1 MANTILLKKSGTANA
16 IPLPGDL
23 ALGEVALNYTDG
35 NLFYKDGGGTVNLLV
50 SNKFVSV
57 TGNITGGN
65 LNATSLSLSGNVVS
79 SLNSTANITTTAN
92 ITGGNL
98 FAGSGVITT
107 SGNITGG
114 NVNAAG
120 LSLSGNVVSQL
131 VSAANI
137 TTTANIAANYFIGN
151 GSLLTG
157 IDATSIQNGN
167 SNVKVYANA
176 NVATSVN
183 GVANVL
189 LVTDTGVNITGTASA
204 NGNVTGGNLI
214 TAGAVSAASVSASAN
229 ITGGN
234 LISSGDISATSA
246 ANVQFGASTVLRSGN
261 TTLNANGVYQSSA
274 GNSTQIIQISTNGV
288 ANGIAI
294 GTDGDVNSSILS
306 SGGIEFAVDGTLV
319 ANGIPG
325 AGNLIAS
332 ITNTGLEVVGL
343 ISATGNVIA
352 GNITT
357 SGAGGNI
364 SGANVI
370 SGTTFSATGNITG
383 GNLNAGSGVV
393 STTGNIIG
401 GNLNAAGL
409 SLSSNVVSEINS
421 TSNIT
426 TTANISGGNV
436 LTGGAISAASVSAS
450 GNITG
455 GNVITSGGNISGA
468 NVISG
473 TTFSATGNIT
483 GGNLLAGSGIIS
495 TGGNITGGNLN
506 AAGLSLS
513 GNVVSAL
520 VSAANITTTA
530 NIAANYFLGNGSQL
544 TGIQASGGTANN
556 IANGSSNVNIATSGG
571 NITAAVGGTA
581 NVMVIAT
588 TGAYITGEI
597 SANGNVTGGNVL
609 AGSGVISTGG
619 NITGGNI
626 LTGGL
631 ISSTGNVTAGN
642 LITSAA
648 VSAASVSASA
658 NVTGGNLITAGAV
671 SAASVSASANVT
683 GGNINTAGLVTTAN
697 INSAT
702 TLTVTT
708 AAGDI
713 NLWPTAGNVNLANTY
728 INHVANPVQAQ
739 DAATKQY
746 VDDAVSAGLT
756 IHTPVYV
763 EAPTA
768 LNATYAQGG
777 TTFTVDQTIAGN
789 TVVFTSAAN
798 LQVNDQLWF
807 TSSFQGIVANTAY
820 FVVSAPNTS
829 AAVLST
835 SYDGA
840 PVSNITSA
848 TSLSQSV
855 RVNSGIGAT
864 LTNAGANAQLQIDG
878 VTLTNTQRV
887 LIYNQANAAHNGVYD
902 VTEQGN
908 ATTAWQLTRSSN
920 EDVYGPKNINEL
932 DAGDYFYVQAGS
944 TGAGESYVMTA
955 PIGPFIIGY
964 DNLTFTQFS
973 SSQVYSAGNGL
984 SLTGTVFSVNVD
996 NDTTAI
1002 VGGNVVVK
1010 TSANLVTPNIGAA
1023 TGTSLSVTGN
1033 VTGGN
1038 LNATGLSLSGN
1049 VLSPL
1054 VSAANITTTG
1064 NISGGNI
1071 ITSGASGNITGANVI
1086 SGTTLSAS
1094 GNVIGGN
1101 LNAAGLSLSS
1111 NVVSAINSTSAITTT
1126 ANITGGNLN
1135 AAGLS
1140 LSGNVVSALNVT
1152 GNITG
1157 NNINGVTGVY
1167 SGGVQVLTIN
1177 DTVDGGTY

>member
-1 MANTILLKKSGTANA
+1 M
-16 IPLPGDL
+16 
-23 ALGEVALNYTDG
+23 
-35 NLFYKDGGGTVNLLV
+35 
-50 SNKFVSV
+50 
-57 TGNITGGN
+57 
-65 LNATSLSLSGNVVS
+65 
-79 SLNSTANITTTAN
+79 
-92 ITGGNL
+92 
-98 FAGSGVITT
+98 
-107 SGNITGG
+107 
-114 NVNAAG
+114 
-120 LSLSGNVVSQL
+120 
-131 VSAANI
+131 
-137 TTTANIAANYFIGN
+137 
-151 GSLLTG
+151 
-157 IDATSIQNGN
+157 
-167 SNVKVYANA
+167 
-176 NVATSVN
+176 
-183 GVANVL
+183 
-189 LVTDTGVNITGTASA
+189 
-204 NGNVTGGNLI
+204 
-214 TAGAVSAASVSASAN
+214 
-229 ITGGN
+229 
-234 LISSGDISATSA
+234 
-246 ANVQFGASTVLRSGN
+246 
-261 TTLNANGVYQSSA
+261 
-274 GNSTQIIQISTNGV
+274 
-288 ANGIAI
+288 
-294 GTDGDVNSSILS
+294 
-306 SGGIEFAVDGTLV
+306 
-319 ANGIPG
+319 
-325 AGNLIAS
+325 
-332 ITNTGLEVVGL
+332 
-343 ISATGNVIA
+343 
-352 GNITT
+352 
-357 SGAGGNI
+357 
-364 SGANVI
+364 
-370 SGTTFSATGNITG
+370 
-383 GNLNAGSGVV
+383 
-393 STTGNIIG
+393 
-401 GNLNAAGL
+401 
-409 SLSSNVVSEINS
+409 
-421 TSNIT
+421 
-426 TTANISGGNV
+426 
-436 LTGGAISAASVSAS
+436 
-450 GNITG
+450 
-455 GNVITSGGNISGA
+455 
-468 NVISG
+468 
-473 TTFSATGNIT
+473 
-483 GGNLLAGSGIIS
+483 
-495 TGGNITGGNLN
+495 
-506 AAGLSLS
+506 
-513 GNVVSAL
+513 
-520 VSAANITTTA
+520 
-530 NIAANYFLGNGSQL
+530 
-544 TGIQASGGTANN
+544 
-556 IANGSSNVNIATSGG
+556 
-571 NITAAVGGTA
+571 
-581 NVMVIAT
+581 
-588 TGAYITGEI
+588 
-597 SANGNVTGGNVL
+597 
-609 AGSGVISTGG
+609 
-619 NITGGNI
+619 
-626 LTGGL
+626 
-631 ISSTGNVTAGN
+631 
-642 LITSAA
+642 
-648 VSAASVSASA
+648 SAASVSASA
-658 NVTGGNLITAGAV
+658 NVTAGNLITSAAV

-713 NLWPTAGNVNLANTY
+713 NLWPTAGNVHLANTY

-746 VDDAVSAGLT
+746 VDDSVSAGLT

-777 TTFTVDQTIAGN
+777 TTFTVNQTIAGN
-789 TVVFTSAAN
+789 TVVFASAAN

-835 SYDGA
+835 SYDGS
-840 PVSNITSA
+840 PVSNITSG

-887 LIYNQANAAHNGVYD
+887 LVYNQANAAHNGVYD
-902 VTEQGN
+902 VTVQGN
-908 ATTAWQLTRSSN
+908 ATTAWQMTRSST
-920 EDVYGPKNINEL
+920 EDVYGPKSINEL

-1002 VGGNVVVK
+1002 SGGNVVVK
-1010 TSANLVTPNIGAA
+1010 ASANLVTPNIGAA

-1140 LSGNVVSALNVT
+1140 LSSNVVSALNVT

>member
-1 MANTILLKKSGTANA
+1 
-16 IPLPGDL
+16 
-23 ALGEVALNYTDG
+23 
-35 NLFYKDGGGTVNLLV
+35 
-50 SNKFVSV
+50 
-57 TGNITGGN
+57 
-65 LNATSLSLSGNVVS
+65 
-79 SLNSTANITTTAN
+79 
-92 ITGGNL
+92 
-98 FAGSGVITT
+98 
-107 SGNITGG
+107 
-114 NVNAAG
+114 
-120 LSLSGNVVSQL
+120 
-131 VSAANI
+131 
-137 TTTANIAANYFIGN
+137 
-151 GSLLTG
+151 
-157 IDATSIQNGN
+157 
-167 SNVKVYANA
+167 
-176 NVATSVN
+176 
-183 GVANVL
+183 
-189 LVTDTGVNITGTASA
+189 
-204 NGNVTGGNLI
+204 
-214 TAGAVSAASVSASAN
+214 
-229 ITGGN
+229 
-234 LISSGDISATSA
+234 
-246 ANVQFGASTVLRSGN
+246 
-261 TTLNANGVYQSSA
+261 
-274 GNSTQIIQISTNGV
+274 
-288 ANGIAI
+288 
-294 GTDGDVNSSILS
+294 
-306 SGGIEFAVDGTLV
+306 
-319 ANGIPG
+319 
-325 AGNLIAS
+325 
-332 ITNTGLEVVGL
+332 
-343 ISATGNVIA
+343 
-352 GNITT
+352 
-357 SGAGGNI
+357 
-364 SGANVI
+364 
-370 SGTTFSATGNITG
+370 
-383 GNLNAGSGVV
+383 
-393 STTGNIIG
+393 
-401 GNLNAAGL
+401 
-409 SLSSNVVSEINS
+409 
-421 TSNIT
+421 
-426 TTANISGGNV
+426 
-436 LTGGAISAASVSAS
+436 
-450 GNITG
+450 
-455 GNVITSGGNISGA
+455 
-468 NVISG
+468 
-473 TTFSATGNIT
+473 
-483 GGNLLAGSGIIS
+483 
-495 TGGNITGGNLN
+495 
-506 AAGLSLS
+506 
-513 GNVVSAL
+513 
-520 VSAANITTTA
+520 
-530 NIAANYFLGNGSQL
+530 
-544 TGIQASGGTANN
+544 
-556 IANGSSNVNIATSGG
+556 
-571 NITAAVGGTA
+571 
-581 NVMVIAT
+581 
-588 TGAYITGEI
+588 
-597 SANGNVTGGNVL
+597 
-609 AGSGVISTGG
+609 
-619 NITGGNI
+619 
-626 LTGGL
+626 
-631 ISSTGNVTAGN
+631 

-658 NVTGGNLITAGAV
+658 NVTAGNLITAGAV

-713 NLWPTAGNVNLANTY
+713 NLWPTAGNVHLANTY

-746 VDDAVSAGLT
+746 VDDSVSAGLT

-777 TTFTVDQTIAGN
+777 TTFTVNQTIAGN

-835 SYDGA
+835 SYDGS
-840 PVSNITSA
+840 PVSNITSG

-887 LIYNQANAAHNGVYD
+887 LVYNQANAAHNGVYD
-902 VTEQGN
+902 VTVQGN
-908 ATTAWQLTRSSN
+908 ATTAWQMTRSST
-920 EDVYGPKNINEL
+920 EDVYGPKSINEL

-1002 VGGNVVVK
+1002 SGGNVVVK
-1010 TSANLVTPNIGAA
+1010 ASANLVTPNIGAA

-1157 NNINGVTGVY
+1157 GNINGVTGVY